1 MQREFPYL
9 DAERAKKP
17 ERVPV
22 VLSQTEVTSLLRQ
35 MRGVPLL
42 FGQLLYG
49 SGLRHFEGLSLS
61 VKHVDLD
68 RRPLVIRESKGGEG
82 SCDVAYLAAQFCNS
96 FAGGRVGYSHSAGV
110 IGTCRCEYDDDLYSC
125 VAARPVGGEEYAGSA
140 LVK

>member
-22 VLSQTEVTSLLRQ
+22 VLSQTEVTSVLRQ

-49 SGLRHFEGLSLS
+49 GGLRHYEGLSLR

-68 RRPLVIRESKGGEG
+68 RRQLVIRESKGGEG
-82 SCDVAYLAAQFCNS
+82 SSGVAYLAALFCNS

-125 VAARPVGGEEYAGSA
+125 LAEVSARREEYAGSA